1 MLVLLGALVDK
12 NANETSQKNEKF
24 PHKGNFN
31 NGFEDCQAHILQT
44 SGNF

>member
-1 MLVLLGALVDK
+1 MFVLLGALVDK
-12 NANETSQKNEKF
+12 DANETSEKSEKL

-31 NGFEDCQAHILQT
+31 NGFEDCQVHVLQT